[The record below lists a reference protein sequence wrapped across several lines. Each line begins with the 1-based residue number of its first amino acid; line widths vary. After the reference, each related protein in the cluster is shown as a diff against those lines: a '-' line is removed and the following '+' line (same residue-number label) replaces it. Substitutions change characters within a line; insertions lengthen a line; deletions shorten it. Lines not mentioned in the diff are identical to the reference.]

1 MKQKSSILGVVY
13 AIISSATFGLIPLF
27 SIPLLKAGIGSPT
40 ILFYRF
46 MVAAA
51 MMALIVA
58 VTRRKFRLRKEQLW
72 VVTLLAVL
80 YALTA
85 ILLLSSYQDIPSG
98 MATTIHFLYPLAVT
112 LAMSVIFREPT
123 SRITYVAVVVS
134 LLGVAL
140 LAWGGHSGGHFER
153 GVMLALMTVATYAAY
168 IIAVMKSRVSRI
180 DSLTLTFYVL
190 VIGAMLFALYALA
203 TTGIEAIHSGSAWLN
218 ILLVALL
225 CTVLSDYT
233 LILAIKRIGATAT
246 SILGTME
253 PLTAVIT
260 GVLCFGEHFD
270 NWDIVGLVLIVVSVV
285 LVVAKGTNSK

>member
-51 MMALIVA
+51 MMALIMA

-98 MATTIHFLYPLAVT
+98 MATTIHFLYPQSYCRRKRQNT
-112 LAMSVIFREPT
+112 CCDKCSQNIKTNGQSSVFCFQ
-123 SRITYVAVVVS
+123 RIWRKFV
-134 LLGVAL
+134 
-140 LAWGGHSGGHFER
+140 
-153 GVMLALMTVATYAAY
+153 
-168 IIAVMKSRVSRI
+168 
-180 DSLTLTFYVL
+180 
-190 VIGAMLFALYALA
+190 
-203 TTGIEAIHSGSAWLN
+203 
-218 ILLVALL
+218 
-225 CTVLSDYT
+225 
-233 LILAIKRIGATAT
+233 
-246 SILGTME
+246 
-253 PLTAVIT
+253 
-260 GVLCFGEHFD
+260 
-270 NWDIVGLVLIVVSVV
+270 
-285 LVVAKGTNSK
+285 